1 MSDGR
6 ATHRSRTRRPRGG
19 EARAAG
25 REHEALLDDLALHD
39 RHGAARDVVVVE
51 ARVAALRPRDHPDV
65 DVGHRRVADRGTGF
79 LLQAIVAEG
88 AQETLRELVA
98 PVLVAR
104 ESPDP
109 AI

>member
-1 MSDGR
+1 
-6 ATHRSRTRRPRGG
+6 
-19 EARAAG
+19 
-25 REHEALLDDLALHD
+25 
-39 RHGAARDVVVVE
+39 
-51 ARVAALRPRDHPDV
+51 
-65 DVGHRRVADRGTGF
+65 VADRGTGF